1 LPKLKEYSTGTLTKG
16 MSKKMMRIMIRLI
29 PPESR
34 TYLVEAL
41 QETVMM
47 TAVVTVDPTKI
58 VPQMMTGT
66 PTNGKRRRRR
76 K

>member
-1 LPKLKEYSTGTLTKG
+1 

-58 VPQMMTGT
+58 VPQTMTGT